1 MERKVSFQV
10 EEAVEVPEWTKN
22 YPEHK
27 FSVFKTCFLSTRPNS
42 HHLDIDDATLRKYA
56 STILGGFLV
65 AKIQN
70 GDSMSHEED
79 EQVYG
84 VFPRDQKIEF
94 VEEDGFTKA
103 YAYAVVSKIYGKDFN
118 AIFEGDNLRNSSVEM
133 TVITEDDA
141 DEGKVISFDLMGLCC
156 LGHRINGSCP
166 DADITMVRFSEE
178 EANAYFS
185 ENSILSDLEKFVENR
200 KKSMAEKYVSHP
212 VDTSKDAIYE
222 GEWDGNK
229 AKQDLV
235 KEKNYKTLAPKVCL
249 RLEPGWEDREVTKLG
264 YPVMGLY
271 DGEWRYSV
279 KALAS
284 AQGYAEKENETE
296 VLKKIKAIKKK
307 LGLDDSD
314 GKEETKMSKEI
325 EFAAV
330 DIGDMW
336 GCLWHEIDNTRH
348 WEYSIVGIYEEDN
361 KKFAVLRDRD
371 GKLYRLDFSMTEDG
385 MTVAEEVVEVKQEF
399 IVTENIKQFAEPE
412 NVADYRFAEKD
423 DKDDDDETHDEDDKH
438 DTEEHEDFEAKC
450 AQLTKDIEE
459 RDNIIMQKDEE
470 LKQCQTELAE
480 LREYKR
486 CMEASQLAC
495 KVEAALSE
503 IKGFAS
509 ESQIDA
515 FREEGKNC
523 TLENIDA
530 FVNKV
535 KATCFDAT
543 KGNLSKS
550 DDGMFKFSI
559 PVVTEK
565 KSESVWDR
573 L

>member
-10 EEAVEVPEWTKN
+10 EEAVEIPEWTKN

-133 TVITEDDA
+133 TVVTEDDA

-185 ENSILSDLEKFVENR
+185 ESSILSDLEKFVENR
-200 KKSMAEKYVSHP
+200 KKSMAEEYVSHP
-212 VDTSKDAIYE
+212 VNTSKDAIYE

-229 AKQDLV
+229 AKQDLI

-307 LGLDDSD
+307 LGLENSD
-314 GKEETKMSKEI
+314 GKEETKM
-325 EFAAV
+325 
-330 DIGDMW
+330 
-336 GCLWHEIDNTRH
+336 
-348 WEYSIVGIYEEDN
+348 
-361 KKFAVLRDRD
+361 
-371 GKLYRLDFSMTEDG
+371 
-385 MTVAEEVVEVKQEF
+385 
-399 IVTENIKQFAEPE
+399 
-412 NVADYRFAEKD
+412 AEKD
-423 DKDDDDETHDEDDKH
+423 TEKVDMEEETKVDETKETEMEETVIKAEDCPCDEDDKH

>member
-133 TVITEDDA
+133 TVVTEDDA
-141 DEGKVISFDLMGLCC
+141 DEGKVVSFDLMGLCC

-185 ENSILSDLEKFVENR
+185 KNSTLSDLEKFVENR
-200 KKSMAEKYVSHP
+200 KKSMAEKYVTHP
-212 VDTSKDAIYE
+212 VNTSKDAIYE

-314 GKEETKMSKEI
+314 GKEETKM
-325 EFAAV
+325 
-330 DIGDMW
+330 
-336 GCLWHEIDNTRH
+336 
-348 WEYSIVGIYEEDN
+348 
-361 KKFAVLRDRD
+361 
-371 GKLYRLDFSMTEDG
+371 
-385 MTVAEEVVEVKQEF
+385 
-399 IVTENIKQFAEPE
+399 
-412 NVADYRFAEKD
+412 AEKD
-423 DKDDDDETHDEDDKH
+423 TEKVDMEEETKVDETKETEMEETVVKAEDCPCDEDDKH

>member
-10 EEAVEVPEWTKN
+10 EEAIEVPEWTKN

-70 GDSMSHEED
+70 GDSTSHEDD

-133 TVITEDDA
+133 TVVTEDDA
-141 DEGKVISFDLMGLCC
+141 DEGKVVSFDLMGLCC

-212 VDTSKDAIYE
+212 VNTSKDAIYE

-229 AKQDLV
+229 AKQDLI

-271 DGEWRYSV
+271 DGEWRYSA

-314 GKEETKMSKEI
+314 GKEETKM
-325 EFAAV
+325 
-330 DIGDMW
+330 
-336 GCLWHEIDNTRH
+336 
-348 WEYSIVGIYEEDN
+348 
-361 KKFAVLRDRD
+361 
-371 GKLYRLDFSMTEDG
+371 
-385 MTVAEEVVEVKQEF
+385 
-399 IVTENIKQFAEPE
+399 
-412 NVADYRFAEKD
+412 AEKD
-423 DKDDDDETHDEDDKH
+423 TEKVDMEEETKVDETKETEMEETVVKAEDCPCDEDDKH

-523 TLENIDA
+523 TLDNIDA

>member
-212 VDTSKDAIYE
+212 VNTSKDAIYE

-284 AQGYAEKENETE
+284 AQGYAENENETE

-314 GKEETKMSKEI
+314 GKEETKM
-325 EFAAV
+325 
-330 DIGDMW
+330 
-336 GCLWHEIDNTRH
+336 
-348 WEYSIVGIYEEDN
+348 
-361 KKFAVLRDRD
+361 
-371 GKLYRLDFSMTEDG
+371 
-385 MTVAEEVVEVKQEF
+385 
-399 IVTENIKQFAEPE
+399 
-412 NVADYRFAEKD
+412 AEKD
-423 DKDDDDETHDEDDKH
+423 TEKVDMEEETKVDETKETEIEETVVKAEDCPCDEDDKH

>member
-70 GDSMSHEED
+70 GDSTSHEDD

-133 TVITEDDA
+133 TVVTEDDA
-141 DEGKVISFDLMGLCC
+141 DEGKVVSFDLMGLCC

-212 VDTSKDAIYE
+212 VNTSKDAIYE

-229 AKQDLV
+229 AKQDLI

-271 DGEWRYSV
+271 DGEWRYSA

-284 AQGYAEKENETE
+284 AQGYAEKENETG

-314 GKEETKMSKEI
+314 GKEETKM
-325 EFAAV
+325 
-330 DIGDMW
+330 
-336 GCLWHEIDNTRH
+336 
-348 WEYSIVGIYEEDN
+348 
-361 KKFAVLRDRD
+361 
-371 GKLYRLDFSMTEDG
+371 
-385 MTVAEEVVEVKQEF
+385 
-399 IVTENIKQFAEPE
+399 
-412 NVADYRFAEKD
+412 AEKD
-423 DKDDDDETHDEDDKH
+423 TEKVDMEEETKVDETKETEMEETVVKAEDCPCDEDDKH

>member
-212 VDTSKDAIYE
+212 VNTSKEAIYE

-271 DGEWRYSV
+271 DGEWRYSA

-284 AQGYAEKENETE
+284 AQGYAEKENETG

-307 LGLDDSD
+307 LGLENSD
-314 GKEETKMSKEI
+314 GKEETKM
-325 EFAAV
+325 
-330 DIGDMW
+330 
-336 GCLWHEIDNTRH
+336 
-348 WEYSIVGIYEEDN
+348 
-361 KKFAVLRDRD
+361 
-371 GKLYRLDFSMTEDG
+371 
-385 MTVAEEVVEVKQEF
+385 
-399 IVTENIKQFAEPE
+399 
-412 NVADYRFAEKD
+412 AEKD
-423 DKDDDDETHDEDDKH
+423 TEKVDMEEETKVDETKETEMEETVVKAEDCPCDEDDKH

>member
-133 TVITEDDA
+133 TVVTEDDA

-212 VDTSKDAIYE
+212 VNTSKDAIYE

-271 DGEWRYSV
+271 DGEWRYSA

-284 AQGYAEKENETE
+284 AQGYAEKENETG

-307 LGLDDSD
+307 LGLENSD
-314 GKEETKMSKEI
+314 GKEETKM
-325 EFAAV
+325 
-330 DIGDMW
+330 
-336 GCLWHEIDNTRH
+336 
-348 WEYSIVGIYEEDN
+348 
-361 KKFAVLRDRD
+361 
-371 GKLYRLDFSMTEDG
+371 
-385 MTVAEEVVEVKQEF
+385 
-399 IVTENIKQFAEPE
+399 
-412 NVADYRFAEKD
+412 AEKD
-423 DKDDDDETHDEDDKH
+423 TEKVDMEEETKVDETKETEMEETVIKAEDCPCDEDDKH

>member
-212 VDTSKDAIYE
+212 VNTSKDAIYE

-271 DGEWRYSV
+271 DGEWRYSA

-284 AQGYAEKENETE
+284 AQGYAEKENETG

-307 LGLDDSD
+307 LGLENSD
-314 GKEETKMSKEI
+314 GKEETKM
-325 EFAAV
+325 
-330 DIGDMW
+330 
-336 GCLWHEIDNTRH
+336 
-348 WEYSIVGIYEEDN
+348 
-361 KKFAVLRDRD
+361 
-371 GKLYRLDFSMTEDG
+371 
-385 MTVAEEVVEVKQEF
+385 
-399 IVTENIKQFAEPE
+399 
-412 NVADYRFAEKD
+412 AEKD
-423 DKDDDDETHDEDDKH
+423 TEKVDMEEETKVDETKETEMEETVVKAEDCPCDEDDKH

-523 TLENIDA
+523 TLDNIDA

>member
-200 KKSMAEKYVSHP
+200 KKFMAEQYVSHP
-212 VDTSKDAIYE
+212 INTSKNAIYK

-296 VLKKIKAIKKK
+296 VLKKIKTIKKK
-307 LGLDDSD
+307 LGLENSD
-314 GKEETKMSKEI
+314 GKEETKM
-325 EFAAV
+325 
-330 DIGDMW
+330 
-336 GCLWHEIDNTRH
+336 
-348 WEYSIVGIYEEDN
+348 
-361 KKFAVLRDRD
+361 
-371 GKLYRLDFSMTEDG
+371 
-385 MTVAEEVVEVKQEF
+385 
-399 IVTENIKQFAEPE
+399 
-412 NVADYRFAEKD
+412 AEKD
-423 DKDDDDETHDEDDKH
+423 TEKVDMEEETKVDETKETEMEETVVKGEDCPCDEDDKH

>member
-42 HHLDIDDATLRKYA
+42 HHLNIDDATLRKYA

-212 VDTSKDAIYE
+212 INTSKDAIYE

-229 AKQDLV
+229 AKQDLI

-249 RLEPGWEDREVTKLG
+249 RLEPGWEDREMTKLG

-271 DGEWRYSV
+271 DGEWRYSA

-284 AQGYAEKENETE
+284 AQGYAEKENETG

-314 GKEETKMSKEI
+314 GKEETKM
-325 EFAAV
+325 
-330 DIGDMW
+330 
-336 GCLWHEIDNTRH
+336 
-348 WEYSIVGIYEEDN
+348 
-361 KKFAVLRDRD
+361 
-371 GKLYRLDFSMTEDG
+371 
-385 MTVAEEVVEVKQEF
+385 
-399 IVTENIKQFAEPE
+399 
-412 NVADYRFAEKD
+412 AEKD
-423 DKDDDDETHDEDDKH
+423 TEKVDMEEETKVDETKETEMEETVIKAEDCPCDEDDKH

>member
-200 KKSMAEKYVSHP
+200 KKSMAEKYVSHL
-212 VDTSKDAIYE
+212 VNTSKEAIYE

-271 DGEWRYSV
+271 DGEWRYSA

-284 AQGYAEKENETE
+284 AQGYAEKENETG

-307 LGLDDSD
+307 LGLENSD
-314 GKEETKMSKEI
+314 GKEETKM
-325 EFAAV
+325 
-330 DIGDMW
+330 
-336 GCLWHEIDNTRH
+336 
-348 WEYSIVGIYEEDN
+348 
-361 KKFAVLRDRD
+361 
-371 GKLYRLDFSMTEDG
+371 
-385 MTVAEEVVEVKQEF
+385 
-399 IVTENIKQFAEPE
+399 
-412 NVADYRFAEKD
+412 AEKD
-423 DKDDDDETHDEDDKH
+423 TEKVDMEEETKVDETKETEMEETVVKAEDCPCDEDDKH

>member
-133 TVITEDDA
+133 TVVTEDDA

-200 KKSMAEKYVSHP
+200 KKSMAEEYVSHSINA
-212 VDTSKDAIYE
+212 SKDAIYE

-249 RLEPGWEDREVTKLG
+249 RLESGWEDREVTKLG

-271 DGEWRYSV
+271 DGEWRYSA

-307 LGLDDSD
+307 LGLNDSD
-314 GKEETKMSKEI
+314 GKEETKM
-325 EFAAV
+325 
-330 DIGDMW
+330 
-336 GCLWHEIDNTRH
+336 
-348 WEYSIVGIYEEDN
+348 
-361 KKFAVLRDRD
+361 
-371 GKLYRLDFSMTEDG
+371 
-385 MTVAEEVVEVKQEF
+385 
-399 IVTENIKQFAEPE
+399 
-412 NVADYRFAEKD
+412 AEKD
-423 DKDDDDETHDEDDKH
+423 TEKVDMEEETKVDETKETEMEETVVKAEDCPCDEDDKH

>member
-10 EEAVEVPEWTKN
+10 EEAIEVPEWTKN

-70 GDSMSHEED
+70 GDSTSHEED

-212 VDTSKDAIYE
+212 VNTSKDAIYE

-229 AKQDLV
+229 AKQDLI

-271 DGEWRYSV
+271 DGEWRYSA

-284 AQGYAEKENETE
+284 AQGYAEKENETG

-307 LGLDDSD
+307 LGLENSD
-314 GKEETKMSKEI
+314 GKEETKM
-325 EFAAV
+325 
-330 DIGDMW
+330 
-336 GCLWHEIDNTRH
+336 
-348 WEYSIVGIYEEDN
+348 
-361 KKFAVLRDRD
+361 
-371 GKLYRLDFSMTEDG
+371 
-385 MTVAEEVVEVKQEF
+385 
-399 IVTENIKQFAEPE
+399 
-412 NVADYRFAEKD
+412 AEKD
-423 DKDDDDETHDEDDKH
+423 TEKVDMEEETKVDETKETEMEETVVKAEDCPCDEDDKH

-523 TLENIDA
+523 TLDNIDA

>member
-200 KKSMAEKYVSHP
+200 KKSMAEQYVSHP
-212 VDTSKDAIYE
+212 VNTSKDAIYE

-271 DGEWRYSV
+271 DGEWRYSA

-284 AQGYAEKENETE
+284 AQGYAEKENETG

-307 LGLDDSD
+307 LGLENSD
-314 GKEETKMSKEI
+314 GKEETKM
-325 EFAAV
+325 
-330 DIGDMW
+330 
-336 GCLWHEIDNTRH
+336 
-348 WEYSIVGIYEEDN
+348 
-361 KKFAVLRDRD
+361 
-371 GKLYRLDFSMTEDG
+371 
-385 MTVAEEVVEVKQEF
+385 
-399 IVTENIKQFAEPE
+399 
-412 NVADYRFAEKD
+412 AEKD
-423 DKDDDDETHDEDDKH
+423 TEKVDMEEETKVDETKETEMEETVVKAEDCPCDEDDKH

>member
-10 EEAVEVPEWTKN
+10 EEAIEVPEWTKN

-185 ENSILSDLEKFVENR
+185 ESSILSDLEKFVENR
-200 KKSMAEKYVSHP
+200 KKSMAEEYVSHP
-212 VDTSKDAIYE
+212 VNTSKDAIYE

-271 DGEWRYSV
+271 DGEWRYSA

-284 AQGYAEKENETE
+284 AQGYAEKENETG

-307 LGLDDSD
+307 LGLENSD
-314 GKEETKMSKEI
+314 GKEETKM
-325 EFAAV
+325 
-330 DIGDMW
+330 
-336 GCLWHEIDNTRH
+336 
-348 WEYSIVGIYEEDN
+348 
-361 KKFAVLRDRD
+361 
-371 GKLYRLDFSMTEDG
+371 
-385 MTVAEEVVEVKQEF
+385 
-399 IVTENIKQFAEPE
+399 
-412 NVADYRFAEKD
+412 AEKD
-423 DKDDDDETHDEDDKH
+423 TEKVDMEEETKVDETKETEMEETVVKAEDCPCDEDDKH

>member
-212 VDTSKDAIYE
+212 VNTSKDAIYE

-229 AKQDLV
+229 AKQDLI

-271 DGEWRYSV
+271 DGEWRYSA

-284 AQGYAEKENETE
+284 AQGYAEKENETG

-307 LGLDDSD
+307 LGLENSD
-314 GKEETKMSKEI
+314 GKEETKM
-325 EFAAV
+325 
-330 DIGDMW
+330 
-336 GCLWHEIDNTRH
+336 
-348 WEYSIVGIYEEDN
+348 
-361 KKFAVLRDRD
+361 
-371 GKLYRLDFSMTEDG
+371 
-385 MTVAEEVVEVKQEF
+385 
-399 IVTENIKQFAEPE
+399 
-412 NVADYRFAEKD
+412 AEKD
-423 DKDDDDETHDEDDKH
+423 TEKVDMEEETKVDETKETEMEETVVKAEDCPCDEDDKH

-459 RDNIIMQKDEE
+459 RDNIIMQKDKE

>member
-133 TVITEDDA
+133 TVVTEDDA

-212 VDTSKDAIYE
+212 VNTSKDAIYE

-271 DGEWRYSV
+271 DGEWRYSA

-284 AQGYAEKENETE
+284 AQGYAEKENETG

-307 LGLDDSD
+307 LGLENSD
-314 GKEETKMSKEI
+314 GKEETKM
-325 EFAAV
+325 
-330 DIGDMW
+330 
-336 GCLWHEIDNTRH
+336 
-348 WEYSIVGIYEEDN
+348 
-361 KKFAVLRDRD
+361 
-371 GKLYRLDFSMTEDG
+371 
-385 MTVAEEVVEVKQEF
+385 
-399 IVTENIKQFAEPE
+399 
-412 NVADYRFAEKD
+412 AEKD
-423 DKDDDDETHDEDDKH
+423 TEKVDMEEETKVDETKETEMEETVIKAEDCPCDEDDKH
-438 DTEEHEDFEAKC
+438 DIEEHEDFEAKC

>member
-185 ENSILSDLEKFVENR
+185 ENSILSDLEKFVESR

-212 VDTSKDAIYE
+212 INTSKDAIYE

-271 DGEWRYSV
+271 DGEWRYSA

-284 AQGYAEKENETE
+284 AQGYAEKENETG
-296 VLKKIKAIKKK
+296 VLKKIRAIKKK

-314 GKEETKMSKEI
+314 GKEETKM
-325 EFAAV
+325 
-330 DIGDMW
+330 
-336 GCLWHEIDNTRH
+336 
-348 WEYSIVGIYEEDN
+348 
-361 KKFAVLRDRD
+361 
-371 GKLYRLDFSMTEDG
+371 
-385 MTVAEEVVEVKQEF
+385 
-399 IVTENIKQFAEPE
+399 
-412 NVADYRFAEKD
+412 AEKD
-423 DKDDDDETHDEDDKH
+423 TEKVDMEEETKVDETKETEMEETVVKAEDCPCEKDDEHDD
-438 DTEEHEDFEAKC
+438 EEHEDFEAKC

-459 RDNIIMQKDEE
+459 RDNIIMRKDEE

-523 TLENIDA
+523 TLDNIDA

>member
-1 MERKVSFQV
+1 MMERKVSFQN
-10 EEAVEVPEWTKN
+10 ESGLKDFQE
-22 YPEHK
+22 
-27 FSVFKTCFLSTRPNS
+27 FSENKLAIAKVCVLSTAPNS
-42 HHLDIDDATLRKYA
+42 HELNISEKVLRRDIGTIRGNFLVAHMVGGDAHSHDKEEVPVGYFIPNKDIEFEEVEENGNKVVKAWAYA
-56 STILGGFLV
+56 VLSKQYAKEAYDMFTRDNHRATSIEMAVELGEDEHEVVSFDAYGSTILGMNI
-65 AKIQN
+65 KP
-70 GDSMSHEED
+70 SC
-79 EQVYG
+79 
-84 VFPRDQKIEF
+84 
-94 VEEDGFTKA
+94 
-103 YAYAVVSKIYGKDFN
+103 KD
-118 AIFEGDNLRNSSVEM
+118 AE
-133 TVITEDDA
+133 
-141 DEGKVISFDLMGLCC
+141 ISL
-156 LGHRINGSCP
+156 
-166 DADITMVRFSEE
+166 VRFAE
-178 EANAYFS
+178 EAESFFS
-185 ENSILSDLEKFVENR
+185 ESSILSDLEKFVENR

-212 VDTSKDAIYE
+212 INTSKNAVYE
-222 GEWDGNK
+222 GEWDGDK

-271 DGEWRYSV
+271 DGEWRYSA

-307 LGLDDSD
+307 LGLENSD
-314 GKEETKMSKEI
+314 GKEETKM
-325 EFAAV
+325 
-330 DIGDMW
+330 
-336 GCLWHEIDNTRH
+336 
-348 WEYSIVGIYEEDN
+348 
-361 KKFAVLRDRD
+361 
-371 GKLYRLDFSMTEDG
+371 
-385 MTVAEEVVEVKQEF
+385 
-399 IVTENIKQFAEPE
+399 
-412 NVADYRFAEKD
+412 AEKD
-423 DKDDDDETHDEDDKH
+423 TEKVEMEEETKVDETKETEMEETVVKAEDCPCDEDDKH

>member
-10 EEAVEVPEWTKN
+10 EEAIEVPEWTKN

-133 TVITEDDA
+133 TVVTEDDA

-212 VDTSKDAIYE
+212 VNTSKDAIYE

-271 DGEWRYSV
+271 DGEWRYSA

-284 AQGYAEKENETE
+284 AQGYAEKENETG

-307 LGLDDSD
+307 LGLENSD
-314 GKEETKMSKEI
+314 GKEETKM
-325 EFAAV
+325 
-330 DIGDMW
+330 
-336 GCLWHEIDNTRH
+336 
-348 WEYSIVGIYEEDN
+348 
-361 KKFAVLRDRD
+361 
-371 GKLYRLDFSMTEDG
+371 
-385 MTVAEEVVEVKQEF
+385 
-399 IVTENIKQFAEPE
+399 
-412 NVADYRFAEKD
+412 AEKD
-423 DKDDDDETHDEDDKH
+423 TEKVDMEEETKVDETKETEMEEIVVKAEDCPCDEDDKH

>member
-200 KKSMAEKYVSHP
+200 KKSMAEEYVSHP
-212 VDTSKDAIYE
+212 VNTSKDAIYE

-229 AKQDLV
+229 AKQDLI
-235 KEKNYKTLAPKVCL
+235 KEKNYKTLASKVCL

-284 AQGYAEKENETE
+284 AQGYAEKENETG

-307 LGLDDSD
+307 LGLENSD
-314 GKEETKMSKEI
+314 GKEETKM
-325 EFAAV
+325 
-330 DIGDMW
+330 
-336 GCLWHEIDNTRH
+336 
-348 WEYSIVGIYEEDN
+348 
-361 KKFAVLRDRD
+361 
-371 GKLYRLDFSMTEDG
+371 
-385 MTVAEEVVEVKQEF
+385 
-399 IVTENIKQFAEPE
+399 
-412 NVADYRFAEKD
+412 AEKD
-423 DKDDDDETHDEDDKH
+423 TEKVDMEEETKVDETKETEMEETVVKAEDCPCDEDDKH

>member
-200 KKSMAEKYVSHP
+200 KKSMAEQYVSHP
-212 VDTSKDAIYE
+212 VNASKDAIYE

-271 DGEWRYSV
+271 DGEWRYSA

-284 AQGYAEKENETE
+284 AQGYAEKENETG

-307 LGLDDSD
+307 LGLENSD
-314 GKEETKMSKEI
+314 GKEETKM
-325 EFAAV
+325 
-330 DIGDMW
+330 
-336 GCLWHEIDNTRH
+336 
-348 WEYSIVGIYEEDN
+348 
-361 KKFAVLRDRD
+361 
-371 GKLYRLDFSMTEDG
+371 
-385 MTVAEEVVEVKQEF
+385 
-399 IVTENIKQFAEPE
+399 
-412 NVADYRFAEKD
+412 AEKD
-423 DKDDDDETHDEDDKH
+423 TEKVDMEEETKVDETKETEMEETVVKAEDCPCDEDDKH

>member
-1 MERKVSFQV
+1 MMERKVSFQV
-10 EEAVEVPEWTKN
+10 EEAVEVPEWSRN

-27 FSVFKTCFLSTRPNS
+27 FSVFRTCFLSTRPNS
-42 HHLDIDDATLRKYA
+42 HHLDIDDGTLRKYA

-70 GDSMSHEED
+70 GDSTSHEED

-84 VFPRDQKIEF
+84 VFPREQKVEF

-103 YAYAVVSKIYGKDFN
+103 YAYAVVSKIYGKEFN
-118 AIFEGDNLRNSSVEM
+118 AIFENDNLRNSSVEM
-133 TVITEDDA
+133 TVVTEDDA
-141 DEGKVISFDLMGLCC
+141 DEGKVVSFDLMGLCC
-156 LGHRINGSCP
+156 LGRRINGSCP

-178 EANAYFS
+178 EANNFFV
-185 ENSILSDLEKFVENR
+185 ENSILSDLEKFVED
-200 KKSMAEKYVSHP
+200 KKKAMAEKYVNHP
-212 VDTSKDAIYE
+212 INTSKEAIYE
-222 GEWDGNK
+222 GEWDGEK
-229 AKQDLV
+229 AKQDLI

-249 RLEPGWEDREVTKLG
+249 RLEPGWEDREVSKLG

-271 DGEWRYSV
+271 DGEWRYSA

-314 GKEETKMSKEI
+314 GKEETKMAEKET
-325 EFAAV
+325 EKVEMEEETKV
-330 DIGDMW
+330 D
-336 GCLWHEIDNTRH
+336 ETK
-348 WEYSIVGIYEEDN
+348 E
-361 KKFAVLRDRD
+361 
-371 GKLYRLDFSMTEDG
+371 TE
-385 MTVAEEVVEVKQEF
+385 M
-399 IVTENIKQFAEPE
+399 AEPE
-412 NVADYRFAEKD
+412 VTEEKKED
-423 DKDDDDETHDEDDKH
+423 EKNLSEPECECKDEP
-438 DTEEHEDFEAKC
+438 EHEDFEAKC

-470 LKQCQTELAE
+470 IKQCQAELAE

-523 TLENIDA
+523 TFDNIDA

-543 KGNLSKS
+543 KGNLVKA

-559 PVVTEK
+559 PVQTEK

>member
-200 KKSMAEKYVSHP
+200 KKSMAEKYVTHP
-212 VDTSKDAIYE
+212 VNTSKDAIYE

-271 DGEWRYSV
+271 DGEWRYSA

-284 AQGYAEKENETE
+284 AQGYAEKENETG

-307 LGLDDSD
+307 LGLENSD
-314 GKEETKMSKEI
+314 GKEETKM
-325 EFAAV
+325 
-330 DIGDMW
+330 
-336 GCLWHEIDNTRH
+336 
-348 WEYSIVGIYEEDN
+348 
-361 KKFAVLRDRD
+361 
-371 GKLYRLDFSMTEDG
+371 
-385 MTVAEEVVEVKQEF
+385 
-399 IVTENIKQFAEPE
+399 
-412 NVADYRFAEKD
+412 AEKD
-423 DKDDDDETHDEDDKH
+423 TEKVDMEEETKVDETKETEMEETVVKAEDCPCDEDDKH

>member
-212 VDTSKDAIYE
+212 VNTYKDAIYE

-271 DGEWRYSV
+271 DGEWRYSA

-307 LGLDDSD
+307 LGLDNSD
-314 GKEETKMSKEI
+314 GKEETKM
-325 EFAAV
+325 
-330 DIGDMW
+330 
-336 GCLWHEIDNTRH
+336 
-348 WEYSIVGIYEEDN
+348 
-361 KKFAVLRDRD
+361 
-371 GKLYRLDFSMTEDG
+371 
-385 MTVAEEVVEVKQEF
+385 
-399 IVTENIKQFAEPE
+399 
-412 NVADYRFAEKD
+412 AEKD
-423 DKDDDDETHDEDDKH
+423 TEKVDMEEETKVDETKETEIEETVVKAEDCPCDEDDKH

-523 TLENIDA
+523 TLDNIDA

>member
-133 TVITEDDA
+133 TVVTEDDA
-141 DEGKVISFDLMGLCC
+141 DEGKVVSFDLMGLCC

-200 KKSMAEKYVSHP
+200 KKSMAEQYVSHP
-212 VDTSKDAIYE
+212 INTSKDAIYE

-271 DGEWRYSV
+271 DGEWRYSA

-284 AQGYAEKENETE
+284 AQGYAEKENETG

-307 LGLDDSD
+307 LGLENSD
-314 GKEETKMSKEI
+314 GKEETKM
-325 EFAAV
+325 
-330 DIGDMW
+330 
-336 GCLWHEIDNTRH
+336 
-348 WEYSIVGIYEEDN
+348 
-361 KKFAVLRDRD
+361 
-371 GKLYRLDFSMTEDG
+371 
-385 MTVAEEVVEVKQEF
+385 
-399 IVTENIKQFAEPE
+399 
-412 NVADYRFAEKD
+412 AEKD
-423 DKDDDDETHDEDDKH
+423 TEKVDMEEETKVDETKETEMEETVVKAEDCPCDEDDKH

>member
-212 VDTSKDAIYE
+212 VNTSKDAIYE

-235 KEKNYKTLAPKVCL
+235 KEKNYKTLASKVCL

-271 DGEWRYSV
+271 DGEWRYSA

-284 AQGYAEKENETE
+284 AQGYAEKENETG

-307 LGLDDSD
+307 LGLENSD
-314 GKEETKMSKEI
+314 GKEETKM
-325 EFAAV
+325 
-330 DIGDMW
+330 
-336 GCLWHEIDNTRH
+336 
-348 WEYSIVGIYEEDN
+348 
-361 KKFAVLRDRD
+361 
-371 GKLYRLDFSMTEDG
+371 
-385 MTVAEEVVEVKQEF
+385 
-399 IVTENIKQFAEPE
+399 
-412 NVADYRFAEKD
+412 AEKD
-423 DKDDDDETHDEDDKH
+423 TEKVDMEEETKVDETKETEMEETVVKAEDCPCDEDDKH

>member
-200 KKSMAEKYVSHP
+200 KKSMAEKYVTHP
-212 VDTSKDAIYE
+212 VNTSKDAIYD

-229 AKQDLV
+229 AKQDLI

-271 DGEWRYSV
+271 DGEWRYSA

-284 AQGYAEKENETE
+284 AQGYAEKENETG

-307 LGLDDSD
+307 LGLENSD
-314 GKEETKMSKEI
+314 GKEETKM
-325 EFAAV
+325 
-330 DIGDMW
+330 
-336 GCLWHEIDNTRH
+336 
-348 WEYSIVGIYEEDN
+348 
-361 KKFAVLRDRD
+361 
-371 GKLYRLDFSMTEDG
+371 
-385 MTVAEEVVEVKQEF
+385 
-399 IVTENIKQFAEPE
+399 
-412 NVADYRFAEKD
+412 AEKD
-423 DKDDDDETHDEDDKH
+423 TEKVDMEEETKVDETKETEMEETVVKAEDCPCDEDDKH

-523 TLENIDA
+523 TLDNIDA

>member
-42 HHLDIDDATLRKYA
+42 HHLNIDDATLRKYA

-212 VDTSKDAIYE
+212 VNTSKDAIYE

-229 AKQDLV
+229 AKQDLI

-284 AQGYAEKENETE
+284 AQGYAEKENETG

-307 LGLDDSD
+307 LGLENSD
-314 GKEETKMSKEI
+314 GKEETKM
-325 EFAAV
+325 
-330 DIGDMW
+330 
-336 GCLWHEIDNTRH
+336 
-348 WEYSIVGIYEEDN
+348 
-361 KKFAVLRDRD
+361 
-371 GKLYRLDFSMTEDG
+371 
-385 MTVAEEVVEVKQEF
+385 
-399 IVTENIKQFAEPE
+399 
-412 NVADYRFAEKD
+412 AEKD
-423 DKDDDDETHDEDDKH
+423 TEKVDMEEETKVDETKETEMEETVIKAEDCPCDEDDKH

>member
-10 EEAVEVPEWTKN
+10 EEAVEIPKWSEK

-27 FSVFKTCFLSTRPNS
+27 FSIFRCCFLSSAPNS
-42 HHLDIDDATLRKYA
+42 HKLEIDDKTLRKYA
-56 STILGGFLV
+56 PTILGNFLV
-65 AKIQN
+65 AKLD
-70 GDSMSHEED
+70 GHDATSHADSEVEFGYFPI
-79 EQVYG
+79 EQKV
-84 VFPRDQKIEF
+84 EF
-94 VEEDGFTKA
+94 VEENGVTKA
-103 YAYAVVSKIYGKDFN
+103 YAYAVISKMYGKDFN
-118 AIFEGDNLRNSSVEM
+118 AIFEEDNFRNTSVEM
-133 TVITEDDA
+133 SVVTENDE
-141 DEGKVISFDLMGLCC
+141 DEGKVESFDIYALTC
-156 LGHRINGSCP
+156 LGKTTGGSCP
-166 DADITMVRFSEE
+166 DAMMTMVRFSKD
-178 EANAYFS
+178 EAESFFTES
-185 ENSILSDLEKFVENR
+185 TILSDLEKFVENR

-212 VDTSKDAIYE
+212 VNTSKDAIYE

-271 DGEWRYSV
+271 DGEWRYSA

-296 VLKKIKAIKKK
+296 VLKKIKTIKKK
-307 LGLDDSD
+307 LGLENSD

-336 GCLWHEIDNTRH
+336 GCLWHEIDNMRH

-361 KKFAVLRDRD
+361 KKFAVLCDRD

-423 DKDDDDETHDEDDKH
+423 DKDDDNETHDDDDD

>member
-133 TVITEDDA
+133 TVVTEDDA

-166 DADITMVRFSEE
+166 DADITMIRFSEE

-212 VDTSKDAIYE
+212 VNTSKDAIYE

-271 DGEWRYSV
+271 DGEWRYSA

-284 AQGYAEKENETE
+284 AQGYAEKENETG

-307 LGLDDSD
+307 LGLENSD
-314 GKEETKMSKEI
+314 GKEETKM
-325 EFAAV
+325 
-330 DIGDMW
+330 
-336 GCLWHEIDNTRH
+336 
-348 WEYSIVGIYEEDN
+348 
-361 KKFAVLRDRD
+361 
-371 GKLYRLDFSMTEDG
+371 
-385 MTVAEEVVEVKQEF
+385 
-399 IVTENIKQFAEPE
+399 
-412 NVADYRFAEKD
+412 AEKD
-423 DKDDDDETHDEDDKH
+423 TEKVDMEEETKVDETKETEMEETVIKAEDCPCDEDDKH

-559 PVVTEK
+559 PVVTDK

>member
-212 VDTSKDAIYE
+212 VNTSKDAIYE

-271 DGEWRYSV
+271 DGEWRYSA

-284 AQGYAEKENETE
+284 AQGYAEKENETG
-296 VLKKIKAIKKK
+296 VLKKIKVIKKK
-307 LGLDDSD
+307 LGLENSD
-314 GKEETKMSKEI
+314 GKEETKM
-325 EFAAV
+325 
-330 DIGDMW
+330 
-336 GCLWHEIDNTRH
+336 
-348 WEYSIVGIYEEDN
+348 
-361 KKFAVLRDRD
+361 
-371 GKLYRLDFSMTEDG
+371 
-385 MTVAEEVVEVKQEF
+385 
-399 IVTENIKQFAEPE
+399 
-412 NVADYRFAEKD
+412 AEKD
-423 DKDDDDETHDEDDKH
+423 TEKVDMEEETKVDETKETEMEETVVKAEDCPCDEDDKH

>member
-200 KKSMAEKYVSHP
+200 KKSMAEEYVSHP
-212 VDTSKDAIYE
+212 VNTSKDAIYE

-229 AKQDLV
+229 AKQDLI

-271 DGEWRYSV
+271 DGEWRYSA

-284 AQGYAEKENETE
+284 AQGYAEKENETG

-307 LGLDDSD
+307 LGLENSD
-314 GKEETKMSKEI
+314 GKEETKM
-325 EFAAV
+325 
-330 DIGDMW
+330 
-336 GCLWHEIDNTRH
+336 
-348 WEYSIVGIYEEDN
+348 
-361 KKFAVLRDRD
+361 
-371 GKLYRLDFSMTEDG
+371 
-385 MTVAEEVVEVKQEF
+385 
-399 IVTENIKQFAEPE
+399 
-412 NVADYRFAEKD
+412 AEKD
-423 DKDDDDETHDEDDKH
+423 TEKVDMEEETKVDETKETEMEETVVKAEDCPCDEDDKH

>member
-1 MERKVSFQV
+1 
-10 EEAVEVPEWTKN
+10 
-22 YPEHK
+22 
-27 FSVFKTCFLSTRPNS
+27 
-42 HHLDIDDATLRKYA
+42 
-56 STILGGFLV
+56 
-65 AKIQN
+65 
-70 GDSMSHEED
+70 
-79 EQVYG
+79 
-84 VFPRDQKIEF
+84 
-94 VEEDGFTKA
+94 
-103 YAYAVVSKIYGKDFN
+103 
-118 AIFEGDNLRNSSVEM
+118 
-133 TVITEDDA
+133 
-141 DEGKVISFDLMGLCC
+141 
-156 LGHRINGSCP
+156 
-166 DADITMVRFSEE
+166 
-178 EANAYFS
+178 
-185 ENSILSDLEKFVENR
+185 
-200 KKSMAEKYVSHP
+200 MAEKYVSHP
-212 VDTSKDAIYE
+212 VNTSKDAIYE

-229 AKQDLV
+229 AKQDLI

-271 DGEWRYSV
+271 DGEWRYSA

-307 LGLDDSD
+307 LGLENSD
-314 GKEETKMSKEI
+314 GKEETKM
-325 EFAAV
+325 
-330 DIGDMW
+330 
-336 GCLWHEIDNTRH
+336 
-348 WEYSIVGIYEEDN
+348 
-361 KKFAVLRDRD
+361 
-371 GKLYRLDFSMTEDG
+371 
-385 MTVAEEVVEVKQEF
+385 
-399 IVTENIKQFAEPE
+399 
-412 NVADYRFAEKD
+412 AEKD
-423 DKDDDDETHDEDDKH
+423 TEKVDMEEETKVDETKETEMEETVIKAEDCPCDEDDKH

-523 TLENIDA
+523 TLDNIDA

>member
-70 GDSMSHEED
+70 GDSTSHEDD

-133 TVITEDDA
+133 TVVTEDDA

-185 ENSILSDLEKFVENR
+185 KNSILSDLEKFVENR

-212 VDTSKDAIYE
+212 INASKNAIYE

-229 AKQDLV
+229 AKQDLI

-249 RLEPGWEDREVTKLG
+249 RLESGWEDREVTKLG

-271 DGEWRYSV
+271 DGEWRYSA

-314 GKEETKMSKEI
+314 GKEETKM
-325 EFAAV
+325 
-330 DIGDMW
+330 
-336 GCLWHEIDNTRH
+336 
-348 WEYSIVGIYEEDN
+348 
-361 KKFAVLRDRD
+361 
-371 GKLYRLDFSMTEDG
+371 
-385 MTVAEEVVEVKQEF
+385 
-399 IVTENIKQFAEPE
+399 
-412 NVADYRFAEKD
+412 AEKD
-423 DKDDDDETHDEDDKH
+423 TEKVDMEEETKVDETKETEMEETVVKAEDCPCDEDDKH

-523 TLENIDA
+523 TLDNIDA

>member
-10 EEAVEVPEWTKN
+10 EEAVEIPEWTKN

-133 TVITEDDA
+133 TVVTEDDA

-185 ENSILSDLEKFVENR
+185 ESSILSDLEKFVENR
-200 KKSMAEKYVSHP
+200 KKSMAEEYVSHP
-212 VDTSKDAIYE
+212 VNTSKDAIYE

-229 AKQDLV
+229 AKQDLI

-307 LGLDDSD
+307 LGLENSD
-314 GKEETKMSKEI
+314 GKEETKM
-325 EFAAV
+325 
-330 DIGDMW
+330 
-336 GCLWHEIDNTRH
+336 
-348 WEYSIVGIYEEDN
+348 
-361 KKFAVLRDRD
+361 
-371 GKLYRLDFSMTEDG
+371 
-385 MTVAEEVVEVKQEF
+385 
-399 IVTENIKQFAEPE
+399 
-412 NVADYRFAEKD
+412 AEKD
-423 DKDDDDETHDEDDKH
+423 TEKVDMEEETKVDETKETEMEETVVKAEDCPCDEDDKH

>member
-185 ENSILSDLEKFVENR
+185 KNSILSDLEKFVENR
-200 KKSMAEKYVSHP
+200 KKSMAEQYVSHP
-212 VDTSKDAIYE
+212 VNTSKDAIYE

-271 DGEWRYSV
+271 DGEWRYSA

-314 GKEETKMSKEI
+314 GKEETKM
-325 EFAAV
+325 
-330 DIGDMW
+330 
-336 GCLWHEIDNTRH
+336 
-348 WEYSIVGIYEEDN
+348 
-361 KKFAVLRDRD
+361 
-371 GKLYRLDFSMTEDG
+371 
-385 MTVAEEVVEVKQEF
+385 
-399 IVTENIKQFAEPE
+399 
-412 NVADYRFAEKD
+412 AEKD
-423 DKDDDDETHDEDDKH
+423 IEKVDMEEETKVDETKETEMEETVVKAEDCPCDEDDKH

>member
-10 EEAVEVPEWTKN
+10 EEAIEVPEWTKN

-133 TVITEDDA
+133 TVVTEDDA

-212 VDTSKDAIYE
+212 VNTSKDAIYE

-271 DGEWRYSV
+271 DGEWRYSA

-284 AQGYAEKENETE
+284 AQGYAEKENETG

-307 LGLDDSD
+307 LGLENSD
-314 GKEETKMSKEI
+314 GKEETKM
-325 EFAAV
+325 
-330 DIGDMW
+330 
-336 GCLWHEIDNTRH
+336 
-348 WEYSIVGIYEEDN
+348 
-361 KKFAVLRDRD
+361 
-371 GKLYRLDFSMTEDG
+371 
-385 MTVAEEVVEVKQEF
+385 
-399 IVTENIKQFAEPE
+399 
-412 NVADYRFAEKD
+412 AEKD
-423 DKDDDDETHDEDDKH
+423 TEKVDMEEETKVDETKETEMEETVIKAEDCPCDEDDKH

>member
-70 GDSMSHEED
+70 GDSTSHEED

-133 TVITEDDA
+133 TVVTEDDA

-212 VDTSKDAIYE
+212 VNTSKDAIYE

-271 DGEWRYSV
+271 DGEWRYSA

-284 AQGYAEKENETE
+284 AQGYAEKENETG

-307 LGLDDSD
+307 LGLENSD
-314 GKEETKMSKEI
+314 GKEETKM
-325 EFAAV
+325 
-330 DIGDMW
+330 
-336 GCLWHEIDNTRH
+336 
-348 WEYSIVGIYEEDN
+348 
-361 KKFAVLRDRD
+361 
-371 GKLYRLDFSMTEDG
+371 
-385 MTVAEEVVEVKQEF
+385 
-399 IVTENIKQFAEPE
+399 
-412 NVADYRFAEKD
+412 AEKD
-423 DKDDDDETHDEDDKH
+423 TEKVDMEEETKVDETKETEMEETVVKAEDCPCDEDDKH